1 MNKNLKIVF
10 ILFFVLVIVIS
21 YGFFIQA
28 QNSNFKKVNQKLQ
41 NINYSIQ

>member
-1 MNKNLKIVF
+1 MNKNLKIIF

-21 YGFFIQA
+21 YGFFIKS